1 MADRSIE
8 GRAMRRIAI
17 VGLFGMTLL
26 GGLTACGGG
35 GKQPQQAGG
44 MPPAEVGVVSVQ
56 PATVSLDRELVGR
69 LAAFRSADV
78 RARVPGVL
86 RKRQY
91 EEGSDVAEG
100 QVLFQID
107 PSSLQATLS
116 ASEAN
121 LAQAQA
127 ASTNAHVAAER
138 SRALAPQKYISK
150 ADLDTAQATE
160 RTAAAAVQQAQA
172 NLESARINL
181 GYATVRAP
189 ISGRAGQQQV
199 TEGALVGQNEATLL
213 TTVEQIDPLYVN
225 FSISAEEL
233 ERLRRLQSSGDA
245 SLAGAGKA
253 SVKVTLPDG
262 SDYGEAGTLDFA
274 DEAVDPATGAITLRA
289 RLPNPKHTLLPGLYV
304 SLHASL
310 GEQKDVY
317 LVPQAS
323 VQRDTGGAFALVV
336 GADGK
341 VARRDVV
348 ADNEHG
354 SDWVVTQGL
363 QPGDQVIVSGLG
375 KAQPGAAVHASPW
388 RPDAKPDGAA
398 SGAGKTPAKP

>member
-1 MADRSIE
+1 MGSC
-8 GRAMRRIAI
+8 MRRQWNSLILASLLPL
-17 VGLFGMTLL
+17 GLV
-26 GGLTACGGG
+26 ACGGDKQQQPG
-35 GKQPQQAGG
+35 GHGG

-56 PATVSLDRELVGR
+56 PATVPLDRELVGR

-86 RKRQY
+86 LKRLY

-107 PSSLQATLS
+107 PSALQATLS

-127 ASTNAHVAAER
+127 TSINAHVAAER
-138 SRALAPQKYISK
+138 ARSLAPQKYISRS
-150 ADLDTAQATE
+150 DLDNAEATE
-160 RTAAAAVQQAQA
+160 RSDAAAVQQAQA
-172 NLESARINL
+172 NVQSARINL

-189 ISGRAGQQQV
+189 ISGRAGQEQV

-233 ERLRRLQSSGDA
+233 EKLRRLQSSGDA

-253 SVKVTLPDG
+253 TVKITLPDG
-262 SDYGEAGTLDFA
+262 SDYGEVGTLDFS

-289 RLPNPKHTLLPGLYV
+289 RIPNPKHTLLPGLYV

-323 VQRDTGGAFALVV
+323 VQRDSGGAFALVV

-341 VARRDVV
+341 VARRDVI

-388 RPDAKPDGAA
+388 QPDAKPDGAA
-398 SGAGKTPAKP
+398 PGAGKTPAKT

>member
-1 MADRSIE
+1 
-8 GRAMRRIAI
+8 MRRIPI
-17 VGLFGMTLL
+17 QLPLILFVL
-26 GGLTACGGG
+26 GAVAACKPDAAGGPG
-35 GKQPQQAGG
+35 GPGGG

-56 PATVSLDRELVGR
+56 PATVSLDRALVGR

-86 RKRQY
+86 RKREY
-91 EEGSDVAEG
+91 EEGSDVAAG
-100 QVLFQID
+100 QVLFEID
-107 PSSLQATLS
+107 PSSLQA
-116 ASEAN
+116 AQGAAQAN
-121 LAQAQA
+121 LASAQA
-127 ASTNAHVAAER
+127 TSTNAHVAAER
-138 SRALAPQKYISK
+138 ARSLAPQKYISK
-150 ADLDTAQATE
+150 SDLDNAEATE
-160 RTAAAAVQQAQA
+160 RSDAAAVQQAQA
-172 NLESARINL
+172 NVETARINL

-213 TTVEQIDPLYVN
+213 TTIEQIDPLYVN

-233 ERLRRLQSSGDA
+233 EKLRRLQSSGDA

-253 SVKVTLPDG
+253 SVKITLPDG
-262 SDYGEAGTLDFA
+262 SDYGQAGTLDFT

-289 RLPNPKHTLLPGLYV
+289 QIPNPQHTLLPGLYV
-304 SLHASL
+304 SVHASL

-323 VQRDTGGAFALVV
+323 VQRDSGGAYALVV

-341 VARRDVV
+341 VARRNVI

-363 QPGDQVIVSGLG
+363 QAGDQVIVSGLG

-388 RPDAKPDGAA
+388 QPDAKPDGAA
-398 SGAGKTPAKP
+398 PGAAKTPAKT

>member
-1 MADRSIE
+1 
-8 GRAMRRIAI
+8 MRRQWHLLILASLLP
-17 VGLFGMTLL
+17 VGLA
-26 GGLTACGGG
+26 ACGGG
-35 GKQPQQAGG
+35 GKQQQQGGG

-56 PATVSLDRELVGR
+56 PATVSLDRSLVGR

-86 RKRQY
+86 RKRGY
-91 EEGSDVAEG
+91 NEGSDVAAG
-100 QVLFQID
+100 QVLFDID
-107 PSSLQATLS
+107 PSSLQAALG
-116 ASEAN
+116 AAQAN
-121 LAQAQA
+121 LASAQA
-127 ASTNAHVAAER
+127 TSTNAHVAAER
-138 SRALAPQKYISK
+138 ARSLAPQKYISK
-150 ADLDTAQATE
+150 SDLDNAEATE
-160 RTAAAAVQQAQA
+160 RSDAAAVQQAQA
-172 NLESARINL
+172 NVDTARINL
-181 GYATVRAP
+181 GYATVRSP

-199 TEGALVGQNEATLL
+199 TEGALVGQSEATLL

-233 ERLRRLQSSGDA
+233 ERLRSLQSQGGA
-245 SLAGAGKA
+245 SLSGAGKA
-253 SVKVTLPDG
+253 SVKITLPDG
-262 SDYGEAGTLDFA
+262 SDYGQAGTLDFT

-289 RLPNPKHTLLPGLYV
+289 QIPNPQHSLLPGLYV
-304 SLHASL
+304 SVHAAL
-310 GEQKDVY
+310 GEQKNVY

-323 VQRDTGGAFALVV
+323 VQRDTGGAFALIV

-354 SDWVVTQGL
+354 SDWIVTQGL

-388 RPDAKPDGAA
+388 QPPASADGATP
-398 SGAGKTPAKP
+398 GAGKTPAKS

>member
-1 MADRSIE
+1 
-8 GRAMRRIAI
+8 MRRQWRSLILASLLPL
-17 VGLFGMTLL
+17 GLA
-26 GGLTACGGG
+26 ACGGD
-35 GKQPQQAGG
+35 GKQQQAGG
-44 MPPAEVGVVSVQ
+44 MPPAEVGVVSAQ

-86 RKRQY
+86 VKRQY

-107 PSSLQATLS
+107 PASLQAALS

-127 ASTNAHVAAER
+127 TSTNAHVAAER
-138 SRALAPQKYISK
+138 ARSLVPQKYISR
-150 ADLDTAQATE
+150 ADLDTAQAAE
-160 RTAAAAVQQAQA
+160 RTSAAAVQQAQA
-172 NLESARINL
+172 NVESARINL
-181 GYATVRAP
+181 GYATVRSP
-189 ISGRAGQQQV
+189 ISGRAGQEQV

-233 ERLRRLQSSGDA
+233 EKLRRLQSSGDA

-253 SVKVTLPDG
+253 TVRITLPDG
-262 SDYGEAGTLDFA
+262 SDYGEVGTLDFS

-289 RLPNPKHTLLPGLYV
+289 RIPNPKHTLLPGLYV
-304 SLHASL
+304 NLQASL

-323 VQRDTGGAFALVV
+323 VQRDSGGAFALVV

-341 VARRDVV
+341 VARRDVI

-354 SDWVVTQGL
+354 TDWVVTKGL